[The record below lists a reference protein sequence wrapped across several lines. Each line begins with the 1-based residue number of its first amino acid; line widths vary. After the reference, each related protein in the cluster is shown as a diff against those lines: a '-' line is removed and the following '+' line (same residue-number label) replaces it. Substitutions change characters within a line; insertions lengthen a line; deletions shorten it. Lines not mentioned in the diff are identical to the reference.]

1 MARIWNSCSPPA
13 RPGRVTD
20 RSLAEK
26 ASGWLIQPGPSGAFA
41 TRTNDCN
48 PSVVPGAQTRV
59 TDEHDGLTTKL
70 ISPTSASTS
79 GSGAIV
85 VVVVVVVVM
94 ESSSSVVTSGVRSA
108 TPS

>member
-1 MARIWNSCSPPA
+1 M
-13 RPGRVTD
+13 VTD

-26 ASGWLIQPGPSGAFA
+26 ASGKVIQSGPSGAFD
-41 TRTNDCN
+41 TRTNACN

-70 ISPTSASTS
+70 TSPTSTS
-79 GSGAIV
+79 GSGGGGGIV
-85 VVVVVVVVM
+85 DVVVVVM
-94 ESSSSVVTSGVRSA
+94 ESSSAVVTSGVRSA